1 MELFDKR
8 IDYKELNAKQKEIY
22 NFQKVSGLLADYG
35 YTTIKL
41 SDDWMGADFIAI
53 QFTGDK
59 YLKIQLKG
67 RLTFDKKYIGK
78 DIYISFF
85 DRDWYIYPHDIL
97 LNEFISEINNSS
109 SWIEKGLYHYPYLTE
124 KQQSRLNKFKLP
136 DSDTKHSKV

>member
-1 MELFDKR
+1 MELFNKK
-8 IDYKELNAKQKEIY
+8 ITYKELNSKQKEIY
-22 NFQKVSGLLADYG
+22 NFQKVSGILADFG

-53 QFTGDK
+53 QFTGEE

-78 DIYISFF
+78 EVYICFYEK
-85 DRDWYIYPHDIL
+85 DWFIYPHDIL
-97 LNEFISEINNSS
+97 LNEFIHEINSSS

-124 KQQSRLNKFKLP
+124 KHQNRLDKFRLIQGK
-136 DSDTKHSKV
+136 